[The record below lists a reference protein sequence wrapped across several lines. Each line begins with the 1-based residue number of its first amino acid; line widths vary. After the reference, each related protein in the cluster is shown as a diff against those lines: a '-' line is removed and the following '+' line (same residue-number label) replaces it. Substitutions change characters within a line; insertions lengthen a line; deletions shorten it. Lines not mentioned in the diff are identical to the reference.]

1 MKVMVCTKQGQGK
14 RKSDFSWTEEGELAY
29 FGFTCD
35 GEKLD
40 GGCGCERSFCG
51 MDSGKAGTT
60 AKIVDSPMTIAE
72 FIKKRTASDK
82 AAGWN
87 QKAADIK
94 EECIELLRIANVF
107 PVGAVI
113 EKRGDKIQIRKL

>member
-1 MKVMVCTKQGQGK
+1 MKVMVCTKTGQGK

-51 MDSGKAGTT
+51 MDSHKAGTT
-60 AKIVDSPMTIAE
+60 AKIVELPITTKD
-72 FIKKRTASDK
+72 FIDKYRASDK
-82 AAGWN
+82 KAGWN
-87 QKAADIK
+87 QDEKDLK
-94 EECIELLRIANVF
+94 GDCIELLRIANSF
-107 PVGAVI
+107 PVCSII
-113 EKRGDKIQIRKL
+113 EKRGNKIQIRKL

>member
-1 MKVMVCTKQGQGK
+1 MKVMVCTKTGQGK

-51 MDSGKAGTT
+51 MDSHKAGTT
-60 AKIVDSPMTIAE
+60 AKIVVSYMTVKE
-72 FIKKRTASDK
+72 FVGYRRKSDK
-82 AAGWN
+82 ASGWN
-87 QKAADIK
+87 QSAK
-94 EECIELLRIANVF
+94 EINEDCIELLRIADSF
-107 PVGAVI
+107 PVGTII
-113 EKRGDKIQIRKL
+113 EKRGKKIQVRKI